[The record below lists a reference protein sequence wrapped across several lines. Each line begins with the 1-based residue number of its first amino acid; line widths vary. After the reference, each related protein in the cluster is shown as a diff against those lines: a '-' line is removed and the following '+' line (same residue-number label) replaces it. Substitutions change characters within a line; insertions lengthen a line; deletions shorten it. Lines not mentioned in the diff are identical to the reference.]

1 MKRYNEV
8 RKASLL
14 GIVANIFLLII
25 KIFAALVSNS
35 RAMISDAFNS
45 AGDIFSSLITFV
57 GNKIASKPSDD
68 DHNLGH
74 GKAEYIYSLLI
85 SIVMIYTSIIVIKNT
100 ILSYKNNNYI
110 FSKWLILVCII
121 TILIKLALFI
131 YTNKISKRHNNLLMK
146 ANSLDH
152 RNDTIITSLTL
163 LTAILSYLNIKYID
177 IIVGVLISLWIL
189 IQSIEIFINSYD
201 VLMDKCISKEVKDE
215 VYKIIKKYPEIKKT
229 QHFNSTPVG
238 YMYQISLTIFVD
250 GKLSTYESHEIAD
263 KLEKEITNN
272 IEEIYLT
279 VIHVNPI

>member
-8 RKASLL
+8 KKASLF
-14 GIVANIFLLII
+14 GIIANIFLLVI
-25 KIFAALVSNS
+25 KIFAAFISNS

-45 AGDIFSSLITFV
+45 AGDIFSSLITYI
-57 GNKIASKPSDD
+57 GNRIASKPSDE

-85 SIVMIYTSIIVIKNT
+85 SIIMIYTSIIVIKNT
-100 ILSYKNNNYI
+100 ILSYKNNNFV
-110 FSKWLILVCII
+110 FSKWLILICII
-121 TILIKLALFI
+121 TIFTKFILFI
-131 YTNKISKRHNNLLMK
+131 YTNKISKRHNNLLIK

-152 RNDTIITSLTL
+152 RNDTIITSMTL
-163 LTAILSYLNIKYID
+163 LSAILSYYNIKYID
-177 IIVGVLISLWIL
+177 IIIGVLISLWIL
-189 IQSIEIFINSYD
+189 IQSVEIFINSYD

-215 VYKIIKKYPEIKKT
+215 VHNIIKKYPEIKKV

-250 GKLSTYESHEIAD
+250 GKLSTYESHDIAD
-263 KLEKEITNN
+263 RLEKEITNSLD
-272 IEEIYLT
+272 EIYLT